1 MMKKERYNIG
11 LLVANITDAFSNGL
25 AKGAMRRAREL
36 DANLIIFPGKY
47 IGARNKY
54 EQYDIRYEYQ
64 YNVLF
69 DIAAEAKLDYLIT
82 AVGTIAYIYDTAKR
96 KAFLDSLGDTPIL
109 SVSSEIEGY
118 DFLQFDNRAGIAEA
132 IDLLAKDGRKNIGF
146 MAGDLNNFEC
156 IQRFEEYKASLK
168 RNGLEYREALVTE
181 CDMAHESIYD
191 ARPFIERNPDI
202 DAVVCVNDIVASKLY
217 EVFSEKGIT
226 VGTDVAVVG
235 FDDLDFC
242 TRLSPPLSSVRA
254 EASELGAVAV
264 EKAVNFLS
272 GTEDNRHYIET
283 KFIQRASC
291 PTADMRQESEAHPK
305 AYTVEKYE
313 ERTHLENIFIRDTM
327 MFGSEAEKGYT
338 QIMKQLS
345 CIGADT
351 AYIYIY
357 DKPIV
362 HNDGEAFPK
371 NLSWLFKAY
380 SYGKALFSVPQNEQK
395 ITTADLFI
403 NNCLPNDRQHNL
415 LVADLYSAET
425 QYGIALLEPH
435 EEDFF
440 EELELITYQLSSAV
454 RTLDLLKNQAVLLS
468 ELHIRNLALE
478 KISRNDEMTG
488 TYNRRGFYLEAE
500 RLVRENTEGSF
511 IVCYAD
517 MDNLKTINDT
527 FGHEEG
533 DYCIK
538 LVAKCLYTILGEKAV
553 VGRMGGDEF
562 AAILPLGS
570 SLRPWD
576 VLQARSR
583 FVTEFNE
590 RKNRPYRFDISI
602 GVHDAIIRNG
612 YELQSAISVADNLM
626 YIEKKERKKRAG
638 ASPSGKRAT

>member
-1 MMKKERYNIG
+1 MKKERYNIG
-11 LLVANITDAFSNGL
+11 LLVANITDLFSNGL

-69 DIAAEAKLDYLIT
+69 DIAAEAELDYLIV
-82 AVGTIAYIYDTAKR
+82 AVGTIAYTYDTAKR

-109 SVSSEIEGY
+109 SISSEIEGY

-132 IDLLAKDGRKNIGF
+132 VDLLVKDGRKSIGI

-156 IQRFEEYKASLK
+156 IQRFEEYKASLE
-168 RNGLEYREALVTE
+168 RNGIEYRESLVTE

-217 EVFSEKGIT
+217 EALAEKGIA
-226 VGTDVAVVG
+226 VGTDVAVIG
-235 FDDLDFC
+235 FDNLDFC

-254 EASELGAVAV
+254 DASELGAVSV
-264 EKAVNFLS
+264 EKAVNYLS
-272 GTEDNRHYIET
+272 SIKDDRHYIET

-291 PTADMRQESEAHPK
+291 PTADMKHETEVLPK

-327 MFGSEAEKGYT
+327 MFGSDPEKGYT

-357 DKPIV
+357 DKPVV
-362 HNDGEAFPK
+362 HNDGEVFPK
-371 NLSWLFKAY
+371 NLPWMFKSY
-380 SYGKALFSVPQNEQK
+380 SYGKSLFSVPQNEQR
-395 ITTADLFI
+395 ITTSELFTNI
-403 NNCLPNDRQHNL
+403 CLPNDRQHTL
-415 LVADLYSAET
+415 LVADLYSAEI
-425 QYGIALLEPH
+425 QYGLALLEPH
-435 EEDFF
+435 GEEFF
-440 EELELITYQLSSAV
+440 DELELVTYQLSSAV
-454 RTLDLLKNQAVLLS
+454 RTLDALKNQAALLS

-478 KISRNDEMTG
+478 KMSKNDEMTG

-500 RLVRENTEGSF
+500 RFLRENTESSF

-533 DYCIK
+533 DFCIK
-538 LVAKCLYTILGEKAV
+538 LVVKCLYTILGDNAV
-553 VGRMGGDEF
+553 IGRMGGDEF
-562 AAILPLGS
+562 AAIIPLDS

-576 VLQARSR
+576 IIQARSR
-583 FVTEFNE
+583 FVAEFNK
-590 RKNRPYRFDISI
+590 RKNRPYKFDISI
-602 GVHDAIIRNG
+602 GVHEAIIRNG
-612 YELQSAISVADNLM
+612 YELQGAISVADNLM

-638 ASPSGKRAT
+638 AS